1 MMSHLPI
8 HTLLRRCFQAQRA
21 AIGPCIA
28 QEGLSP
34 GQPKILSYLISH
46 DGCLQKELAAN
57 CDIEPATVSKVL
69 SGMEEAGLIRRQ
81 CSCQD
86 KRAVT
91 VLITDKGR
99 TASACMRRHFADLDN
114 QQLQGFTEE
123 EAEQFKDYLTRMYR
137 NMTGKDL

>member
-1 MMSHLPI
+1 MSNLPI

-21 AIGPCIA
+21 QIGPCIA

-34 GQPKILSYLISH
+34 GQPKILSYLMTH
-46 DGCLQKELAAN
+46 NGCLQKELAAI

-69 SGMEEAGLIRRQ
+69 TGMEEAGLIRRQ
-81 CSCQD
+81 CSVQD

-99 TASACMRRHFADLDN
+99 AASECMTRHFTELDA
-114 QQLQGFTEE
+114 QQLQGFSAE
-123 EAEQFKDYLTRMYR
+123 EAQQLAGYLSRIYR
-137 NMTGKDL
+137 NMTGKEL

>member
-1 MMSHLPI
+1 MTNLPV
-8 HTLLRRCFQAQRA
+8 HTMLRRCFQAQRA

-28 QEGLSP
+28 REGLSP
-34 GQPKILSYLISH
+34 GQPKILSYLMSH
-46 DGCLQKELAAN
+46 DGCLQKELAAS

-69 SGMEEAGLIRRQ
+69 TGMEEAGLIRRQ

-91 VLITDKGR
+91 VMITDKGR
-99 TASACMRRHFADLDN
+99 AASECMHRHFEELAQ
-114 QQLQGFTEE
+114 QQLQGFSEE
-123 EAEQFKDYLTRMYR
+123 EVEQLKGFLTRVYR

>member
-1 MMSHLPI
+1 MSKLPI

-28 QEGLSP
+28 REGLSP
-34 GQPKILSYLISH
+34 GQPKILSYLIHH
-46 DGCLQKELAAN
+46 DGCLQKELASS

-69 SGMEEAGLIRRQ
+69 TGMEEAGLIQRR

-91 VLITDKGR
+91 VMITEKGR
-99 TASACMRRHFADLDN
+99 AASECMHQHFEELDE
-114 QQLQGFTEE
+114 QQLKGFSEE
-123 EAEQFKDYLTRMYR
+123 EADQLKDYLTRIYH
-137 NMTGKDL
+137 NMTGKEL

>member
-1 MMSHLPI
+1 MSNLPV

-21 AIGPCIA
+21 TIGPCIA

-34 GQPKILSYLISH
+34 GQPKILSYLMNH
-46 DGCLQKELAAN
+46 DGCLQKELAAS

-69 SGMEEAGLIRRQ
+69 TGMEEAGLIQRR

-99 TASACMRRHFADLDN
+99 AASECMYRHFDELAE
-114 QQLQGFTEE
+114 QQLKGFTSEE
-123 EAEQFKDYLTRMYR
+123 VEQLKVYLARVYR
-137 NMTGKDL
+137 NMTGKEL